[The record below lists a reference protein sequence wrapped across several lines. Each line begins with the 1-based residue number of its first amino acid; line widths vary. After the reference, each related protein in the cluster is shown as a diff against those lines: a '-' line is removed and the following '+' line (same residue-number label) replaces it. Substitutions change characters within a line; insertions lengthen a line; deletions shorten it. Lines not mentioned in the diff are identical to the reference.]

1 MVAVVMGIAAVL
13 LAALLVVAVDAAGG
27 WRRIRPATAADEA
40 QARPAAGGTGLDWRG
55 WRIRTVANVLQLALV
70 VALGLTPLGARFVHL
85 VAPKGD
91 TWHDAAAWL
100 LILGAVA
107 AVAGLPV
114 LWWQRKMRRT
124 APELFRPRGGPELR
138 LARAAMVAAGLLN
151 LVLWVFL
158 LVLDI
163 RRDTGADAGLL
174 LALAVSTW
182 LLVLSRRMRIRRLA
196 PSDRLS
202 DMVSSLPGAPRIPV
216 VSGWLGAVA
225 NVRVIGRRRPVIVID
240 PPIAAA
246 LTDREL
252 RAALAHE
259 VAHVRHGDARRR
271 VLRRLLVR
279 FCALAAAAAL
289 YGIPALRSLAGLRGG
304 LSVQAGP
311 FLLAIWYLVFRVLH
325 AMELRAT
332 RAEEIAADRDMVSLT
347 GDPEACA
354 DGLGKL
360 SSLLGT
366 PDAWTLPQ
374 RLLFATHPATSERL
388 RLLRDP
394 APVADVQSAQVQPAQ
409 VQPAQVQPADV
420 QPADVQSAEVQS
432 AEVRPRA
439 TSAHR
444 AAWRSVLAG
453 VLVLSAVVAIGAAS
467 GHSGHRVIAMPSDAG
482 KYRVLLP
489 RSFDTAPMETA
500 AAKQL
505 RSSVW
510 GSGDLTRFPGAVP
523 VAAVYDQ
530 DGETWFYAWGAY
542 GKLADPSGELSAF
555 WNKVNAASGGFDI
568 VFPDAESS
576 GPLGGYLQCD
586 GGSLT
591 CAWADN
597 SGIVVVSVAG
607 PAQLGDPVIT
617 YEGPE
622 VTEQQLAA
630 ITLLLRA
637 AAEVAAPR
645 GHTASSQP

>member
-1 MVAVVMGIAAVL
+1 MIAVIMGIVAVL
-13 LAALLVVAVDAAGG
+13 LAALLGVAVGAAGG
-27 WRRIRPATAADEA
+27 WRRVCPATVADEA

-55 WRIRTVANVLQLALV
+55 WRVRTVADVLQLALV

-100 LILGAVA
+100 LILAAVA
-107 AVAGLPV
+107 AVARLPV
-114 LWWQRKMRRT
+114 LWWQREMRRT
-124 APELFRPRGGPELR
+124 APELFRPRGGPKQR
-138 LARAAMVAAGLLN
+138 LTRAAMVAAALLN
-151 LVLWVFL
+151 LVLWIFL
-158 LVLDI
+158 LVLRI
-163 RRDTGADAGLL
+163 RGEAGAYLGVL
-174 LALAVSTW
+174 LALTVSTW
-182 LLVLSRRMRIRRLA
+182 LLVLLRRMRIQRL
-196 PSDRLS
+196 PRSERLS

-216 VSGWLGAVA
+216 VSGWLRAVA
-225 NVRVIGRRRPVIVID
+225 NVRVVGRRRPVIVID

-252 RAALAHE
+252 RAVLAHE
-259 VAHVRHGDARRR
+259 VAHVQHDDAGRR

-279 FCALAAAAAL
+279 LCALAATVAL

-311 FLLAIWYLVFRVLH
+311 FLLAIWFLVFRVLH
-325 AMELRAT
+325 TMELRAT
-332 RAEEIAADRDMVSLT
+332 RAEELAADRDMVSLT

-366 PDAWTLPQ
+366 PDTWTLPQ
-374 RLLFATHPATSERL
+374 RLLFATHPATSDRL

-394 APVADVQSAQVQPAQ
+394 APATDAQAADLQS
-409 VQPAQVQPADV
+409 ADV
-420 QPADVQSAEVQS
+420 QP
-432 AEVRPRA
+432 RA
-439 TSAHR
+439 TPRHR
-444 AAWRSVLAG
+444 AAWRWILAG
-453 VLVLSAVVAIGAAS
+453 VLVLIAVEAIGAAS
-467 GHSGHRVIAMPSDAG
+467 RHFDHQVIPMPSDAG

-500 AAKQL
+500 DAKQL

-530 DGETWFYAWGAY
+530 DGSLWLYVWGAY

-555 WNKVNAASGGFDI
+555 WNKSDAVSDPYGFD
-568 VFPDAESS
+568 VAPKDPEPT

-586 GGSLT
+586 GDSLT
-591 CAWADN
+591 CVWADD
-597 SGIVVVSVAG
+597 SGIVVVSLAA
-607 PAQLGDPVIT
+607 PAQLGEQPVFD
-617 YEGPE
+617 E
-622 VTEQQLAA
+622 TEQELAA
-630 ITLLLRA
+630 ETLSLRA
-637 AAEVAAPR
+637 AAEVPAPR
-645 GHTASSQP
+645 GHAAS